1 MFGRMAKEMDDP
13 YRIFVVERRMSS
25 KRKSPPSKLSTDGL
39 NNDHAAN
46 DPFRSDQSDID
57 DVLRVDFTDKI
68 LDGRVSQEDSEENH
82 LLDQNDNK
90 ITYHKSSEGG
100 DLITKLSSDE
110 FQSAVQGFNNTRLQI
125 DRAFDSLE
133 VSHLSKSATSRPET
147 SLEHDHDSCDS
158 LTSDGGLVTDSQKG
172 NATPPSRKHRLL
184 LSVSSNRSETT
195 SDSEYDS
202 ESCMNGN
209 DPVSGAFP
217 CDFLQASLKTS
228 NSLNENNNGPR
239 DSPDSSH
246 SENNFHYPYPL
257 QPEVTKTLSGGQGK
271 RTMDDVLRRL
281 TSKISS
287 STTLRDR
294 HTPGPASLIIAEMG
308 ERDFFNRSPTSG
320 RVPPMPP
327 TSMPLNKEIPAEPTL
342 SVMDNDCLR
351 LALAGDNIKEKER
364 CLTDMINQ
372 LQHLKEQLV
381 TQQSPQTLQIKTT
394 MNYDY

>member
-1 MFGRMAKEMDDP
+1 
-13 YRIFVVERRMSS
+13 MSS

-39 NNDHAAN
+39 NNDHAAA

-57 DVLRVDFTDKI
+57 DVLRADLADKI
-68 LDGRVSQEDSEENH
+68 LAGRISQEDNEENH

-90 ITYHKSSEGG
+90 INYHKSSEGG
-100 DLITKLSSDE
+100 DLINKLNSDE
-110 FQSAVQGFNNTRLQI
+110 FHAAVQGFNNTRLEI
-125 DRAFDSLE
+125 DRAFDSLD
-133 VSHLSKSATSRPET
+133 VSQLPKNATSRPET
-147 SLEHDHDSCDS
+147 SLNHDHDSCDS
-158 LTSDGGLVTDSQKG
+158 LTSDGVLVTEHSQKDSV
-172 NATPPSRKHRLL
+172 TPSSRKHRLL
-184 LSVSSNRSETT
+184 LSVSSTRSETT

-209 DPVSGAFP
+209 DPISGTFP
-217 CDFLQASLKTS
+217 CDFLQASLKAS
-228 NSLNENNNGPR
+228 NPLNENNNGPR

-257 QPEVTKTLSGGQGK
+257 QPEMAKSLSGGQGK

-281 TSKISS
+281 TSKITSS
-287 STTLRDR
+287 ATLSDR

-320 RVPPMPP
+320 RVPPTVP
-327 TSMPLNKEIPAEPTL
+327 TSMHLNKEIPAEPPL

-381 TQQSPQTLQIKTT
+381 TQQTSQVSQLFPL
-394 MNYDY
+394 